1 MNNALLGSLLLII
14 FIVFNITDYVVKET
28 EEDNIA
34 KITERVEQEIKNNIN
49 NLIYP
54 VAFNKGIGRNF
65 WCNKEFEK
73 LTESESPIGVNV
85 VSIARGLNLSRLL
98 SCDKELHQKI
108 KISDSLYKI
117 YASRLEKLNSDED
130 IYIVYFNDISN
141 S

>member
-1 MNNALLGSLLLII
+1 M
-14 FIVFNITDYVVKET
+14 
-28 EEDNIA
+28 
-34 KITERVEQEIKNNIN
+34 

-54 VAFNKGIGRNF
+54 VALIRNQAKF
-65 WCNKEFEK
+65 FCNKEFEK

-141 S
+141 SKNMENTKESIMLIEVDNLSEVLEGT